1 MSRLLPAFCISAL
14 CSLQSF
20 AGSFGP
26 GPWASGAYYP
36 GGTDGKYQATAYG
49 NNITGVI
56 GFALRE
62 GSPSV
67 TSQSTSTS
75 TLTADVATT
84 TISAAT
90 SAINVFD
97 ETQNYFVIFVEG
109 RTYSGLAV
117 GSVNPVGGTVSGALL
132 GAQPEFGFVTN
143 DLPFNFPPL
152 SYITNTN
159 TTIIGSNPVI
169 TFTTNPGITV
179 TNVTNTFTTNIVVTN
194 TVGGLQ
200 TNFFVSTNTISN
212 VITTDPIIFT
222 NTNWTFVF
230 ETNVTITDSLY
241 SFSVTG
247 VQGTTNVFDPL
258 PVLNRGV
265 SGGFQADLTDNG
277 AYMTFQGDGELSAPN
292 LSQTVTL
299 ATNTDGSVTTGGIQ
313 TETMPFKVDG
323 LRVSFYNTS
332 VLTNQ

>member
-1 MSRLLPAFCISAL
+1 MSRFLPALCLAAL
-14 CSLQSF
+14 CASQAF
-20 AGSFGP
+20 AGSLGP
-26 GPWASGAYYP
+26 GPWAAGAYYP
-36 GGTDGKYQATAYG
+36 GGTDGKYQANAYG

-62 GSPSV
+62 GSPTV
-67 TSQSTSTS
+67 TSQTTST
-75 TLTADVATT
+75 TTADVAGT
-84 TISAAT
+84 TIAAAT

-117 GSVNPVGGTVSGALL
+117 GSVNPVGGTVTGALL
-132 GAQPEFGFVTN
+132 GAQPDFGFVTN
-143 DLPFNFPPL
+143 NLPFKFPEL
-152 SYITNTN
+152 TYITNTN
-159 TTIIGSNPVI
+159 VTIISSNPVI

-194 TVGGLQ
+194 VGGALQ

-212 VITTDPIIFT
+212 VVTTDPIIFT

-230 ETNVTITDSLY
+230 QTNTVITDAGF
-241 SFSVTG
+241 SFSVSG
-247 VQGTTNVFDPL
+247 GQGTTNVFDPL

-265 SGGFQADLTDNG
+265 SGGFQANLTDNG
-277 AYMTFQGDGELSAPN
+277 AYMTFQGDGELSAPS
-292 LSQTVTL
+292 LSQTVIL
-299 ATNTDGSVTTGGIQ
+299 ETNSNGTTTVGGIT
-313 TETMPFKVDG
+313 TETTPFKVDG

-332 VLTNQ
+332 VQTNQ